1 MINPFILQIDEREE
15 VLFTLAS
22 ADQIAGCDGRGSRG
36 DHRTLISGRERPA
49 WGPERRERRGP
60 AVAGRGGGGAFAA
73 RDEMFERLQAA
84 TGRVG
89 GIPMSDTRALVTMYA
104 AAEDG
109 RAPRGVV
116 WSNRRWNRL
125 QGSGHGR
132 RSAPPI
138 ARSLSVYRGIASD
151 ADRNRPEMV
160 TPTMTPAQ
168 MPMRNDHQCITSASV
183 GVGPR

>member
-1 MINPFILQIDEREE
+1 MHSIGTEREA
-15 VLFTLAS
+15 VLFTLAGTTEIEGGNDRVRS
-22 ADQIAGCDGRGSRG
+22 HTGSPSLS
-36 DHRTLISGRERPA
+36 DPRERP
-49 WGPERRERRGP
+49 GGNPGHRDGEERR
-60 AVAGRGGGGAFAA
+60 ASHVAITASGAAH
-73 RDEMFERLQAA
+73 RDVERLQAA

-138 ARSLSVYRGIASD
+138 ARSLSV
-151 ADRNRPEMV
+151 
-160 TPTMTPAQ
+160 
-168 MPMRNDHQCITSASV
+168 
-183 GVGPR
+183 